1 MKIEIEDRLYNEFIT
16 WAKANNFSQK
26 QIIEYINT
34 ALRNKLS
41 MDKYGD
47 LNSKLNTNHVMNEN
61 GKVTENIER
70 AEYEENKTL
79 IDENSEKTLD
89 IKKKRII
96 KSR

>member
-34 ALRNKLS
+34 ALRDRLS

-47 LNSKLNTNHVMNEN
+47 LNSKLSVNDVINDNEKTVEKN
-61 GKVTENIER
+61 ER
-70 AEYEENKTL
+70 VEYGENKML
-79 IDENSEKTLD
+79 IDENSEKTSN
-89 IKKKRII
+89 IKKKKII

>member
-1 MKIEIEDRLYNEFIT
+1 MKIEIEDRLYNEIIT

-26 QIIEYINT
+26 HIIEYINT
-34 ALRNKLS
+34 ALRDRLS

-47 LNSKLNTNHVMNEN
+47 LNSKLTINDVMNDNE
-61 GKVTENIER
+61 KTTEKNER
-70 AEYEENKTL
+70 VEDEENKTL
-79 IDENSEKTLD
+79 IDEN